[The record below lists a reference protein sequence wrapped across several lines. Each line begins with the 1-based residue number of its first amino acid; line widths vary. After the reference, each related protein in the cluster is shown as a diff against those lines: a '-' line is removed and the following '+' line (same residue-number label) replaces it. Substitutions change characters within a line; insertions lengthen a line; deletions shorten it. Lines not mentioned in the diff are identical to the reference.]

1 MRDRSYRPGRLP
13 LILGIINFLGFVFA
27 LLSGEPWHATA
38 HAAAAIPLAVWAHR
52 SRLQPRVSSGETDR
66 IDELETE
73 VSELRRE
80 LGNAQERLDFA
91 ERLMA
96 QRPPQPKS

>member
-1 MRDRSYRPGRLP
+1 MRDGSTRPRKLP
-13 LILGIINFLGFVFA
+13 VILGIINFLGFVVA
-27 LLSGEPWHATA
+27 LLSGEAWHATA
-38 HAAAAIPLAVWAHR
+38 HAAAAIPLALWAHR
-52 SRLQPRVSSGETDR
+52 SRAQPRVSSGEADR

-73 VSELRRE
+73 VGELRRE
-80 LGNAQERLDFA
+80 LGDAQERLDFA

>member
-1 MRDRSYRPGRLP
+1 MRDGSTRPHRLP
-13 LILGIINFLGFVFA
+13 VILGVLNFIGFVFA
-27 LLSGEPWHATA
+27 LLSGEPWHAMA
-38 HAAAAIPLAVWAHR
+38 HAAAAIPLAFWAHR
-52 SRLQPRVSSGETDR
+52 SRFQPRVSSGESDR

-73 VSELRRE
+73 VNELRRE

-96 QRPPQPKS
+96 QRPQPPK

>member
-1 MRDRSYRPGRLP
+1 MRDGSLRSGKLP
-13 LILGIINFLGFVFA
+13 MILGILNFFGFVFA

-38 HAAAAIPLAVWAHR
+38 HAAAAIPLAFWAHR

-73 VSELRRE
+73 VSALRRE
-80 LGNAQERLDFA
+80 LGDAQERLDFA

-96 QRPPQPKS
+96 KRGTQPQS